1 MFLSPISP
9 RSQRFCSIRR
19 VSYITVQKPVCFG
32 AIDLILIQSYKYY
45 KTSNRI
51 YNNFNIKQ
59 QNIRLYKKIFNIDY
73 EPQYGIFFYENFY
86 IYSF

>member
-1 MFLSPISP
+1 MFRSPISP

-45 KTSNRI
+45 KTSKS
-51 YNNFNIKQ
+51 NIKQ
-59 QNIRLYKKIFNIDY
+59 QNIRLYKKIFNIDHK
-73 EPQYGIFFYENFY
+73 PQYGIFFYEIFY